1 MAVVNEDCSQF
12 ICEIPLG
19 GKGSNGM
26 IREQVFKAKIV
37 EIKQFQEARKA
48 SP

>member
-26 IREQVFKAKIV
+26 IREPIFRAKIAV
-37 EIKQFQEARKA
+37 VKKYQADHKT